1 MVGSTAVQAITVATL
16 FPRLLMTYPFNPFVR
31 AVRAPPV
38 EEIHAWIQGRSFPP
52 DKELLDVA
60 HAVPRIPPATILREH
75 LARLILEDGAGG
87 YTSVLGLSSLR
98 EAFASHLS
106 EAYRG
111 TVVPGQ
117 VAVTAGCN
125 QAFCLVMAALTQPGD
140 EVILPLPFYFN
151 HQMWLEMQGVKT
163 VALPFEESTG
173 GIPDP
178 ERAATLV
185 NDRTRAIVLVT
196 PNNPTGA
203 IYAPPVIERFY
214 ELARENGIALV
225 LDETYKDF
233 RPEQNPPHNL
243 FGREDWPDRLI
254 QLFSFSK
261 AYSLAGY
268 RVGTVT
274 GGILLLEEI
283 AKVADCLSI
292 CAPRIGQEAALFGL
306 HNLAGWLEENRKLMI
321 AAKTALVETSLGT
334 QDGYRL
340 ISAGGY
346 FAYVQHPFAE
356 KPAVEVARRLA
367 DRQNVLCFP
376 GSGFGPDQ
384 ERYLRIAF
392 GNLQPEQMPGLAQRL
407 DSDAGG

>member
-1 MVGSTAVQAITVATL
+1 
-16 FPRLLMTYPFNPFVR
+16 MTYPFNPFVR
-31 AVRAPPV
+31 AVQAPPV

-60 HAVPRIPPATILREH
+60 HAVPRIPPARILREH
-75 LARLILEDGAGG
+75 LARLILADGAGG
-87 YTSVLGLSSLR
+87 YTDVLGLPSLR
-98 EAFASHLS
+98 EAFASHVC
-106 EAYRG
+106 EAYHG
-111 TVVPGQ
+111 AVVPGQ

-151 HQMWLEMQGVKT
+151 HRMWLEMQGVKT
-163 VALPFEESTG
+163 VALPFEASTG

-178 ERAATLV
+178 ERAAPLV

-203 IYAPPVIERFY
+203 VYAPPVIERFY
-214 ELARENGIALV
+214 ELAREKGIALV

-233 RPEQNPPHNL
+233 RPERAPPHNL
-243 FGREDWPDRLI
+243 FEREDWPDHLI

-274 GGILLLEEI
+274 GGVPLLEEI

-321 AAKTALVETSLGT
+321 AGKAALVETSLGA
-334 QDGYRL
+334 QDGYRM

-346 FAYVQHPFAE
+346 FAYVQHPFTG

-367 DRQNVLCFP
+367 DRQNVLCLP
-376 GSGFGPDQ
+376 GSVFGPDQ

-407 DSDAGG
+407 DNDAGE